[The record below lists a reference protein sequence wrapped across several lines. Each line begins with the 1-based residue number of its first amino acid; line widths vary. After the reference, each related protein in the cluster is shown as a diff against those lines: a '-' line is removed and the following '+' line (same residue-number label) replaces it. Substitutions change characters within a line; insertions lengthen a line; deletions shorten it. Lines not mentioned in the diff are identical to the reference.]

1 MKIIYFCL
9 STPLWIKVVAGCIVA
24 SALMYLAVWIE
35 ERDFLKK
42 DRDNP

>member
-1 MKIIYFCL
+1 MKIIAYCL
-9 STPLWIKVVAGCIVA
+9 AAPLWVKVTACCIVA